1 LALFCCHQGLALPPN
16 APYLLATMPEL
27 PEVETTV
34 RGLARFLEGER
45 IARVAVNRP
54 DLRRPF
60 PPDLVQVLT
69 GARVTGMGRRAKYG
83 LIHTNRDVTMVF
95 HLGMSGRWRIEP
107 EVPDKHD
114 HLVLETAPG
123 HVLALNDARR
133 FGSVDLVA
141 TDQLDVWGPFAKL
154 GPEPLGEAL
163 TPKHLRTAFANR
175 IAPIK
180 QMLLDQTIVAGLG
193 NIYVCE
199 ALFRSGIRPDKEA
212 GRVSLPALSK
222 LVPAIR
228 EVLSESIAAGGST
241 IRDYT
246 QPNGELGYF
255 AASWQVYGREGEACA
270 CGAPVQ
276 RFVQG
281 GRSTFWCRTCQK

>member
-1 LALFCCHQGLALPPN
+1 
-16 APYLLATMPEL
+16 MPEL

-34 RGLARFLEGER
+34 RGLARYLEGER
-45 IARVAVNRP
+45 SARVAVNRP

-60 PPDLVQVLT
+60 PPDLVQALT
-69 GARVTGMGRRAKYG
+69 GATVTAMGRRAKYG
-83 LIHTNRDVTMVF
+83 LVHTDRDQTMIF

-107 EVPDKHD
+107 VARDRHD
-114 HLVLETAPG
+114 HLVLETDSG

-141 TDQLDVWGPFAKL
+141 TDALASWAPFAAM
-154 GPEPLGEAL
+154 GPEPLGAEL
-163 TPKHLRTAFANR
+163 TSRHLSSAFSGR

-180 QMLLDQTIVAGLG
+180 QLLLDQRIVAGLG

-199 ALFRSGIRPDKEA
+199 ALHRARIRPDKEA
-212 GRVSLPALSK
+212 GRVSRAALER

-228 EVLSESIAAGGST
+228 DVLDESIAAGGST
-241 IRDYT
+241 IRDYA
-246 QPNGELGYF
+246 QPSGELGYF
-255 AASWQVYGREGEACA
+255 ASSWRVYGREGDACP
-270 CGAPVQ
+270 CGGTVQ

-281 GRSTFWCRTCQK
+281 GRSTFWCRACQR